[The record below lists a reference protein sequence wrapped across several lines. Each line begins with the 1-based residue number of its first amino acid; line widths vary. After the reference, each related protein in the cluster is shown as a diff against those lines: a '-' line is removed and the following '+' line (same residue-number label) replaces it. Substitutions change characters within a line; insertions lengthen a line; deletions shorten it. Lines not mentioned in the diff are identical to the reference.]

1 MKKYDLV
8 VVGGGLSGVCAA
20 VSARREG
27 LSVLIIEQSGCFG
40 GAISNSLV
48 YPFMVHYFKNE
59 KGEIECYSKGLL
71 DEIKARQDKKISG
84 CNNRE
89 FAPEY
94 IKMVLDDMIEDY
106 GVDYLFYSTV
116 FEVKTDKDK
125 IKSVKVLA
133 KSSVIEIKA
142 DYFIDATGDGDL
154 LYHAGCDYQLGRE
167 SDNRCQPLTTCF
179 RASNVDVELLY
190 KEDEEYLDALYKKFQ
205 KEGKI
210 KNPRENL
217 WYTRGIDKGVAHF
230 NTTRIINCNP
240 TDAFELSKAEMES
253 RKQIFEMD
261 KFLRENSKAYKN
273 ARIVSIATKI
283 GVRESRKLKGVH
295 ILTGEEL
302 KNCTKFTDSIAV
314 ANYPLDIHS
323 PDGSGTYM
331 HVFKYGEYY
340 TIPYRSLLPK
350 EYTNFLVAGRC
361 LSADHYAHSAVRIM
375 TTCANLGEAVGTAIG
390 IAKNTNKNTH
400 EIDINL
406 LREKLKGY
414 GARVD

>member
-1 MKKYDLV
+1 MKKYDLI
-8 VVGGGLSGVCAA
+8 VVGGGLSGVCTAI
-20 VSARREG
+20 SARREG
-27 LSVLIIEQSGCFG
+27 LSVLIVEQSGSFG
-40 GAISNSLV
+40 GAISNNLV

-84 CNNRE
+84 CNHRE

-106 GVDYLFYSTV
+106 GVDYLFYTTV
-116 FEVKTDKDK
+116 FEVKTDRDK
-125 IKSVKVLA
+125 VVSVKALA
-133 KSSVIEIKA
+133 KSTVITLEA
-142 DYFIDATGDGDL
+142 DYFVDATGDGDL
-154 LYHAGCDYQLGRE
+154 IYHAGCDFQLGRE
-167 SDNRCQPLTTCF
+167 GDGRCQPMTTCF

-205 KEGKI
+205 SEGKI
-210 KNPRENL
+210 KNPRENI

-230 NTTRIINCNP
+230 NTTRILNCDP
-240 TDAFELSKAEMES
+240 TDAVSLSKAEVES

-302 KNCTKFTDSIAV
+302 KNCTKFSDSIAV

-331 HVFKYGEYY
+331 HVFGSGEYY
-340 TIPYRSLLPK
+340 TIPYRALLPK
-350 EYTNFLVAGRC
+350 EYTNLLVAGRC

-390 IAKNTNKNTH
+390 IAKQTNKNAHT
-400 EIDINL
+400 IDTEL